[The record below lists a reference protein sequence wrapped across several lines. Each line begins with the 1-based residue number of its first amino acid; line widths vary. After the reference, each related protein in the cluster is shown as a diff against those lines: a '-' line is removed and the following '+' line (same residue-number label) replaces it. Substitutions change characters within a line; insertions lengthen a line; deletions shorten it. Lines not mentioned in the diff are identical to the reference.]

1 MIIQESTLENR
12 YRLNAAILKSIR
24 ADTAGCMEWECPSN
38 IALIKYWG
46 KKSLQRPI
54 NPSLSFTLQAAV
66 TRLRMEYRI
75 KPDDGSPSLEF
86 LLDDRPNPVFEDR
99 LRRYLQHVS
108 QYMPFL
114 SILHLKISTHNTF
127 PHSAGIAS
135 SASSFGALA
144 LALCS
149 AEQELFNTLHSEEE
163 FFRKASY
170 LARLGSGSA
179 SRSVYGGW
187 VLWGNN
193 GEFDGSTDE
202 AAIPVTKMVHPAFRD
217 YRDSIL
223 VVSSL
228 AKAVSSTEGHKLME
242 NHPFV
247 AARIEQSN
255 RNLLQLSQS
264 LIRGDLHAFVETAE
278 QEALTLHGLMMSS
291 PPGIILMLPDTLAIL
306 QKIRQFRRDSGIPLG
321 FTLDAGANVHLLYPA
336 GEIKE
341 VQKFI
346 GDQLRSHCEHGLV
359 IDDRVGSGPIKIV

>member
-1 MIIQESTLENR
+1 MIIQENIMENR
-12 YRLNAAILKSIR
+12 YRQDAAMLKSVS
-24 ADTAGCMEWECPSN
+24 TVETGQVEWECPSN

-46 KKSLQRPI
+46 KKSLQKPI
-54 NPSLSFTLQAAV
+54 NPSVSFTLQTAV

-75 KPDDGSPSLEF
+75 KPDDGAPPLEF
-86 LLDDRPNPVFEDR
+86 LLDDRPDPIFEGR
-99 LRRYLQHVS
+99 LIQYLQHVS
-108 QYMPFL
+108 QYLPFL
-114 SILHLKISTHNTF
+114 NALHLKISTHNTF

-149 AEQELFNTLHSEEE
+149 AEQQLFRTLMPEEE
-163 FFRKASY
+163 FFRKASF

-187 VLWGNN
+187 VLWGCSE
-193 GEFDGSTDE
+193 EFEGSTDE
-202 AAIPVTKMVHPAFRD
+202 AALPFTKLVHPVFRD

-223 VVSSL
+223 VVSSR

-242 NHPFV
+242 KHPFV
-247 AARIEQSN
+247 AARVEQAN
-255 RNLLQLSQS
+255 RNLLQLSRS
-264 LIRGDLHAFVETAE
+264 LIRGDLHAFIETAE

-291 PPGIILMLPDTLAIL
+291 SPGIILMLPDTMAIL
-306 QKIRQFRRDSGIPLG
+306 QKTRQFRRESGIPLG
-321 FTLDAGANVHLLYPA
+321 FTLDAGANIHLLYPA
-336 GEIKE
+336 GDIKE

-359 IDDRVGSGPIKIV
+359 IDDRIGKGPLKIA